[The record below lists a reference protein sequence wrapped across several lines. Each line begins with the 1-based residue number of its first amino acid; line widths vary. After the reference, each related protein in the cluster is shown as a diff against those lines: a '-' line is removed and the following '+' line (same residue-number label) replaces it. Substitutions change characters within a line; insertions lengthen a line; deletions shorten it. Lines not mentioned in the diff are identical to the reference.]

1 MDVKGYYTKLCGLQ
15 GYSLSLY
22 VSLLAMSV
30 LFAPSTKVHHL
41 PFTIYTQTHSKEES
55 SRTVRVLFNIGCHGT
70 ARIEDKTMAKQPSVA
85 LF

>member
-1 MDVKGYYTKLCGLQ
+1 MDIKGYYTKQCGLQ

-41 PFTIYTQTHSKEES
+41 PSQFTHKHILK
-55 SRTVRVLFNIGCHGT
+55 RAF
-70 ARIEDKTMAKQPSVA
+70 
-85 LF
+85 